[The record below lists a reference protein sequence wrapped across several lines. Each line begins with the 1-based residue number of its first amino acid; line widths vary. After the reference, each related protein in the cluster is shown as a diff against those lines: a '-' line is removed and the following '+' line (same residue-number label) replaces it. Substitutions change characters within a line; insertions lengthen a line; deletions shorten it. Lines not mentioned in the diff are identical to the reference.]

1 MIIYVIFNLTQI
13 LNSYE
18 LYRSIILDKSRPS
31 RLHGSLKA
39 VGDSEQ
45 FLEFFPPSVDLYLE
59 IQNVLSSAGNDEP
72 GIGER
77 EEPIIPKSPQK
88 MSDRDC
94 LPWLTRNPLLIMMEG
109 PIKQTYYNLP
119 IEFIPLLET
128 FKCRIELE
136 YTEY

>member
-1 MIIYVIFNLTQI
+1 MSFLISLKFSTLTNYI
-13 LNSYE
+13 AAS
-18 LYRSIILDKSRPS
+18 SWIILDPRDYTRVWKLLATVSN
-31 RLHGSLKA
+31 
-39 VGDSEQ
+39 
-45 FLEFFPPSVDLYLE
+45 FWNFFPPSVDLYLE
-59 IQNVLSSAGNDEP
+59 IQNVSSTAGNDEP

-109 PIKQTYYNLP
+109 PIKQTCYNLP

>member
-1 MIIYVIFNLTQI
+1 MIIHVIFNLTQI

-18 LYRSIILDKSRPS
+18 LHRSIILDKSRPS

-59 IQNVLSSAGNDEP
+59 IQNVSSTAGNDER